1 MTRPAFLAWS
11 IWITRV
17 IHGAMG
23 KSLTFLVGRKNMRTL
38 IKVLFLT
45 CVLGSWCRAQV
56 RPLRIYWVDVEGGG
70 ATLIVTPA
78 GESVLIDAGGYDVER
93 DGARAYAVAAQAAGL
108 RQIDYFIAT
117 HWHADH
123 YGGAIKLS
131 QLMPIKRFYGHGSLP
146 ANVPEDPKFPVLMP
160 AYRKLTQ
167 GRSRILYPGD
177 TLPLKQTADAPLMVL
192 QCLAS
197 DGKMN
202 RPKGVTSQANPVC
215 RKEEGSRPDPT
226 ENAKSIVLKLQYGRF
241 TFVDGGDLT
250 WDKEA
255 QLVCPIN
262 RVGTVDLFQIDHHGL
277 DLSSNP
283 VLLKSISPR
292 VVVVNN
298 GPEKGPEPNCV
309 KTLRG
314 LPSLETVWQLHRNV
328 HTGPELNTDPQFVAN
343 NEVECKAQ
351 FIEALVQASGTFSVQ
366 IGQTGTRKEYRPR

>member
-1 MTRPAFLAWS
+1 
-11 IWITRV
+11 
-17 IHGAMG
+17 
-23 KSLTFLVGRKNMRTL
+23 
-38 IKVLFLT
+38 
-45 CVLGSWCRAQV
+45 
-56 RPLRIYWVDVEGGG
+56 
-70 ATLIVTPA
+70 
-78 GESVLIDAGGYDVER
+78 
-93 DGARAYAVAAQAAGL
+93 
-108 RQIDYFIAT
+108 
-117 HWHADH
+117 
-123 YGGAIKLS
+123 LS
-131 QLMPIKRFYGHGSLP
+131 QLIPIKRFYGNGSLP

-160 AYRKLTQ
+160 AYRKVTQ
-167 GRSRILYPGD
+167 GRTRILHPGD

-197 DGKMN
+197 AGN
-202 RPKGVTSQANPVC
+202 TIRPKGVTSQANPVC
-215 RKEEGSRPDPT
+215 RKEGVSRPDAT
-226 ENAKSIVLKLQYGRF
+226 QNAKSIVLKLQYGKF
-241 TFVDGGDLT
+241 TFLDGGDLT

-283 VLLKSISPR
+283 VFLRSISPR

-298 GPEKGPEPNCV
+298 GPEKGPEPDCV

-314 LPSLETVWQLHRNV
+314 LPCVETVWQLHRNV
-328 HTGPELNTDPQFVAN
+328 QIGPELNTDPKFIAN